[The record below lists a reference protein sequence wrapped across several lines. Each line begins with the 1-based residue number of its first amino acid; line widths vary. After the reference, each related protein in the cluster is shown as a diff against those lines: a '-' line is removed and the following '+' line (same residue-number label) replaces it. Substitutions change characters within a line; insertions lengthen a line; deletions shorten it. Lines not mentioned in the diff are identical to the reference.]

1 MNSDP
6 VSDFLTR
13 IRNATLVNKPSVVVP
28 HSNFKFELSKLLKN
42 EGYISDVKVNENGSK
57 KEIQIDLKYT
67 ESGKPVLA
75 GLNRL
80 SKPGKR
86 VYVGSDKLPRKN
98 GGLGTVVVS
107 TSRGLL
113 PDSEARKRKLGGE
126 LICEVWS
133 WVELE
138 ISLL

>member
-42 EGYISDVKVNENGSK
+42 EGYILDVKVNENGSK

-67 ESGKPVLA
+67 DSGKPVIA
-75 GLNRL
+75 GLSRL
-80 SKPGKR
+80 SKPGRR
-86 VYVGSDKLPRKN
+86 VYVGSDKLPRNN